1 MLLKNLKTT
10 ITFLLLFTFCF
21 QFACS
26 TNRYRQP
33 VLKFQAASAVVT
45 SSARESLTELN
56 RSEISRIILQRR
68 LKGQTIFEAD
78 ITNAKKINFK
88 DLQVRLDALDRLDEY
103 ANLLVSIVNS
113 DSPDSIA
120 KSATDLNT
128 AITNLAV
135 TVNNLTGGTND
146 SFKSKFSFA
155 GTILSEILRTFA
167 KKKIKEALDLA
178 VTKGEIPV
186 NELIG
191 VISDDLTVAFSVTET
206 GLIELRTELLR
217 KYNVVASTAPVNEN
231 QLEVLSNK
239 IIATNN
245 SIEIL
250 EFANPLAALK
260 QMKKAHS
267 KIVIHAKIKTPATF
281 ADAVEEIEAF
291 VGAVQRL
298 STAVKE
304 LKNQNV

>member
-1 MLLKNLKTT
+1 MLLKNQK
-10 ITFLLLFTFCF
+10 IKIAFLLICMFCF
-21 QFACS
+21 QISCT

-33 VLKFQAASAVVT
+33 ILKFQAASAVVT
-45 SSARESLTELN
+45 STARESLTELN

-68 LKGQTIFEAD
+68 LKGQTIFAKD
-78 ITNAKKINFK
+78 IEDAKKIKFK
-88 DLQVRLDALDRLDEY
+88 DLKVRLDALDRLDEY
-103 ANLLVSIVNS
+103 ANLLVSIANS
-113 DSPDSIA
+113 DSPDNIA

-135 TVNNLTGGTND
+135 TVNNLAGGSND

-155 GTILSEILRTFA
+155 GSILSEILRAFA
-167 KKKIKEALDLA
+167 QKKIKEALNLA
-178 VTKGEIPV
+178 ISKGKEPV
-186 NELIG
+186 NELIDAIG
-191 VISDDLTVAFSVTET
+191 DDLTVAFSVTET

-217 KYNVVASTAPVNEN
+217 KYNVVASTSPVNEN

-250 EFANPLAALK
+250 EFANPKAALN

-267 KIVIHAKIKTPATF
+267 KIVLHAETRTPATF

-298 STAVKE
+298 SAAVKE
-304 LKNQNV
+304 LKNQDV